1 MKDTSRRCPF
11 LYIQKNSGYFLYPLF
26 TLCAEYVLCK
36 PRRFEDFKIARAT
49 EYLAG
54 TPKRQHKRK
63 CKTNPPFLKSD
74 FAELKNLHRKVPP
87 AFFGIKRQ
95 DEKKTTEL
103 ETARKLCGA
112 RNHHNLKTIVPDLR
126 QRKSHSTIGIALERE
141 LALRCQ
147 RQLPSARAGSGA

>member
-1 MKDTSRRCPF
+1 M
-11 LYIQKNSGYFLYPLF
+11 
-26 TLCAEYVLCK
+26 
-36 PRRFEDFKIARAT
+36 

-63 CKTNPPFLKSD
+63 CKTNPLFLKSA
-74 FAELKNLHRKVPP
+74 FAQLKNLHRKVPP

-141 LALRCQ
+141 LALRCH